1 MTRRWVTLFAVVVL
15 LVAAFSVLMVAD
27 AKIEKKGG

>member
-1 MTRRWVTLFAVVVL
+1 MTRRWATLFAVVV